1 MPKAPSAE
9 TVRERAH
16 HRALATVAAIEKPV
30 RSETELDSAVGLTGE
45 HAVMESAS
53 LCICD
58 TPGHAD
64 DCPAKAGWQQK
75 LETLKQEEPPLP
87 ETDQV
92 HLESATDNH
101 QDEVVQQKP
110 MGRPKAIKEST
121 HRGVDEDFFEYLARI
136 DPKDWSS
143 VQTSGLY
150 IYKLQSGGNLRIGPV
165 LRKAITFDE
174 LKDIAI
180 KHGPGNYKVQFQ
192 TRLQH
197 LTKCG
202 EVVPFDADSLPESA
216 SQRQGSSQEMKG
228 FDKAIE
234 ASSNMLEHSA
244 KTAIDLHKEVQVQ
257 NNKAP
262 DTAGLITAIGT
273 LMAGLR
279 QPEPKEDKTVSLIMT
294 MLQNQAVEAQRR
306 ADDAEKRAMEQRRLD
321 REDAERR
328 ERQAKEDAQ
337 AARERDKQF
346 FELMLKQAETK
357 ADSLNSMTGLLT
369 SFMKVKEAIDDTTG
383 GGPKGPW
390 DLAGNVIDGVL
401 QQGPA
406 IVAALKGAPPQQL
419 AQMQNPQAQQVNP
432 QQQMFLDF
440 VARLDRYFQRDKY
453 DGIYL
458 HDMIEI
464 EYGQI
469 YVDIKNMPKETVLEA
484 IKTNGGAFME
494 NPKASE
500 FMAKIVDAIKEPDTM
515 DDIFPE
521 EPEEKE
527 PIVLHG
533 KARKVNGKAK
543 NA

>member
-87 ETDQV
+87 ETQDQEIIETQNETEPPKKRGRGPNKPKEPETEQQPQSLRRGIGEGF
-92 HLESATDNH
+92 LEY
-101 QDEVVQQKP
+101 Q
-110 MGRPKAIKEST
+110 
-121 HRGVDEDFFEYLARI
+121 ARI
-136 DPKDWSS
+136 PANEWVSN
-143 VQTSGLY
+143 VYGNY
-150 IYKLQSGGNLRIGPV
+150 IYKCLPNGKKKRIDDQPRLQPITMGDLREIATQNGPGEYYVQFTVKTPNLSSCFETFTFDDAGMGEIGGNKFSKNDPEG
-165 LRKAITFDE
+165 
-174 LKDIAI
+174 IA
-180 KHGPGNYKVQFQ
+180 Y
-192 TRLQH
+192 
-197 LTKCG
+197 
-202 EVVPFDADSLPESA
+202 
-216 SQRQGSSQEMKG
+216 
-228 FDKAIE
+228 
-234 ASSNMLEHSA
+234 SA
-244 KTAIDLHKEVQVQ
+244 KVAADITKEAAREGLAMVREERVERNKQPDMTGLLTGLASIIAAVQPKPIEQ
-257 NNKAP
+257 KP
-262 DTAGLITAIGT
+262 DTFTPI
-273 LMAGLR
+273 LM
-279 QPEPKEDKTVSLIMT
+279 Q
-294 MLQNQAVEAQRR
+294 MLQNQAA
-306 ADDAEKRAMEQRRLD
+306 
-321 REDAERR
+321 DAERR
-328 ERQAKEDAQ
+328 ASEARADADRREQAAKAEAERQRDRDEKFWTMMMKQTEAKV
-337 AARERDKQF
+337 
-346 FELMLKQAETK
+346 
-357 ADSLNSMTGLLT
+357 DSMTQMTGLFS
-369 SFMKVKEAIDDTTG
+369 SFIKVKNEIDDTIG
-383 GGPKGPW
+383 GGPKGW
-390 DLAGNVIDGVL
+390 MDVAANVVDGVL

-406 IVAALKGAPPQQL
+406 IVAAMKGAPPQQV
-419 AQMQNPQAQQVNP
+419 MQNPQVQANP
-432 QQQMFLDF
+432 QQQMFFDF